1 MLYAVSRL
9 ACIRIVHN
17 ASPGCLRV
25 CGQLFNIYYTS
36 VGRKSWYKRV
46 EDVYNFV
53 SSFFFLLFFDCW
65 LLLHVFFPVCR
76 HHSVRHLC
84 SLFSVK
90 THINLY
96 IFHLFYFRMKESGLD
111 GTKLSKSY
119 QKYFAFVQPFSSSPI
134 FVVSQCN
141 TQLVVVQ
148 VLIHSN

>member
-1 MLYAVSRL
+1 MWATVQHILYISWPK
-9 ACIRIVHN
+9 IVVQT
-17 ASPGCLRV
+17 CRRRV
-25 CGQLFNIYYTS
+25 QF
-36 VGRKSWYKRV
+36 R
-46 EDVYNFV
+46 
-53 SSFFFLLFFDCW
+53 FFFFFFHYSSTVGYCCMF
-65 LLLHVFFPVCR
+65 FFPVCR